1 MGFTLKKLSVD
12 GFLRK
17 KKVVWNFKQ
26 VNVLVGKNGSG
37 KTSLLRIINTLLKD
51 HDDSL
56 SCMALSGNAYSY
68 INLPLILIPQ
78 IPLIPVPSRPLG
90 EACRHIAK
98 IYTSS
103 KDFPFQLVEN

>member
-37 KTSLLRIINTLLKD
+37 KTSLLRIINTLL
-51 HDDSL
+51 
-56 SCMALSGNAYSY
+56 
-68 INLPLILIPQ
+68 
-78 IPLIPVPSRPLG
+78 
-90 EACRHIAK
+90 
-98 IYTSS
+98 
-103 KDFPFQLVEN
+103 

>member
-1 MGFTLKKLSVD
+1 MSFTLKKLSVD

-17 KKVVWNFKQ
+17 KKVDWNFKQ

-90 EACRHIAK
+90 EAFD
-98 IYTSS
+98 TSPKS
-103 KDFPFQLVEN
+103 IQAVKTFLFS